1 MTSLYKQFYG
11 DGTRWFI
18 GEVTSI
24 KDPLQLGR
32 VRVQIEGIHHD
43 NSNLIPRDRLPW
55 AQCLVP
61 ITEGGTSG
69 YGNNLG
75 IQVGARVFGVFLDGT
90 DSQLPLVMGTLPKYE
105 NTTNANGSINYA
117 TNNSDVQN
125 KSTNVLATGTNTLVA
140 RKVSNQTDPVKI
152 AKDANSRGGE
162 EPFDEPD
169 SPYNAIYPMNYVH
182 ETPRGNV
189 IEIDDSHDSDGDG
202 NITDYSRIHIY
213 HRSGSFVEMHPNG
226 DVVTHHKNGFKA
238 VHGNDKVYIT
248 GDLDIT
254 VNGNM
259 NVTVKG
265 NLTEN
270 ITGNMDINVTQDI
283 TTDGKTI
290 NLNSGNKE
298 TDGAARLN
306 DTTLDNDTEINGND
320 TGVITSSSQTV
331 FIGD

>member
-1 MTSLYKQFYG
+1 MTNLYKQFYG
-11 DGTRWFI
+11 DGMRWFI

-24 KDPLQLGR
+24 KDPLELGR
-32 VRVQIEGIHHD
+32 VRLQIDGIHHD
-43 NSNLIPRDRLPW
+43 DSNLIPRNMLPW
-55 AQCLVP
+55 AQCMVP

-75 IQVGARVFGVFLDGT
+75 IQVGARVFGIFLDGK
-90 DSQLPLVMGTLPKYE
+90 DSQAPMVMGTLPKYE
-105 NTTNANGSINYA
+105 NTLNADGSIRHA
-117 TNNSDVQN
+117 TNTSDVQN

-140 RKVSNQTDPVKI
+140 RKVSNETDPVKI

-189 IEIDDSHDSDGDG
+189 IEIDDSHDSDGEG

-259 NVTVKG
+259 NVNVKG

-270 ITGNMDINVTQDI
+270 IIGSMDTNVTKDI

-290 NLNSGNKE
+290 NLNSGTK
-298 TDGAARLN
+298 GAARID
-306 DTTLDNDTEINGND
+306 DTAD
-320 TGVITSSSQTV
+320 TGDDPPGVSGSDGTNKIETGSGTV